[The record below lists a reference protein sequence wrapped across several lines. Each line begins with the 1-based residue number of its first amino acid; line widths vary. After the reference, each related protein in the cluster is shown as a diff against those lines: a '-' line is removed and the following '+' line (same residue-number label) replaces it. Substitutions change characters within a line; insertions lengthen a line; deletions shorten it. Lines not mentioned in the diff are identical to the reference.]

1 MKGNISYE
9 LLHKVKRGVRGLP
22 SETRDVM
29 KSFILSRMEES
40 GAFMGK
46 APGADLYYTAFG
58 WLLSSCFGVMPKP
71 SKTAEYLSTFDPDS
85 LDLIHYAAF
94 IKCHLLS
101 KIGKGSLSSMLK
113 AAISRLPSRR
123 PESFSAF
130 PGDDPESPYSLFML
144 LNISQ
149 DCFGFNLNPTE
160 VLSSLER
167 YRTGEGLYGGVEGGS
182 SPSVQS
188 TCCALVLKGYL
199 EGFRKE
205 AAEGLR
211 SLQKENGGFKANGTA
226 PVADLLST
234 AVALFTLSLY
244 GVKPAFNAFDF
255 IEAHLL
261 DDGSFSSTVLD
272 EDGDIE
278 YLFYGLLSLGCI

>member
-9 LLHKVKRGVRGLP
+9 LLQHVKRGVRELP
-22 SETRDVM
+22 PETHDIM
-29 KSFILSRMEES
+29 KSFILSKMEDS

-46 APGADLYYTAFG
+46 VPGADLYYTAFG
-58 WLLSSCFGVMPKP
+58 WLLSSCFGIMPKKD
-71 SKTAEYLSTFDPDS
+71 KTSAFLSAVDPDS

-101 KIGKGSLSSMLK
+101 GLGKGGFTSVLK
-113 AAISRLPSRR
+113 AAMRRLPART

-149 DCFGFNLNPTE
+149 DCFGFSLNPTE
-160 VLSSLER
+160 ALSSLEG
-167 YRTGEGLYGGVEGGS
+167 YRTGEGAFGGVKGGS
-182 SPSVQS
+182 SPTVQS

-199 EGFRKE
+199 DGFRKE
-205 AAEGLR
+205 AADGLR
-211 SLQKENGGFKANGTA
+211 SMQTESGGFKANGSA
-226 PVADLLST
+226 PAPDLLST

-244 GVKPAFNAFDF
+244 GLKPAFGAYDF

-278 YLFYGLLSLGCI
+278 

>member
-1 MKGNISYE
+1 MKGNVSYE
-9 LLHKVKRGVRGLP
+9 LLHHVKRGVRALP
-22 SETRDVM
+22 AETRDVM
-29 KSFILSRMEES
+29 KSFILSKMEES
-40 GAFMGK
+40 GAFIGK

-58 WLLSSCFGVMPKP
+58 WLLSSCFGVMPGRNRT
-71 SKTAEYLSTFDPDS
+71 SAYLSGFDPDS

-94 IKCHLLS
+94 VKCHLLS
-101 KIGKGSLSSMLK
+101 GLGKGGFTSFLK
-113 AAISRLPSRR
+113 AAMRRLPSRR

-130 PGDDPESPYSLFML
+130 PGDDPESPYSLFMF
-144 LNISQ
+144 LNVSQ

-167 YRTGEGLYGGVEGGS
+167 YRTGEGLYGGVKGGL

-199 EGFRKE
+199 EGFKKE
-205 AAEGLR
+205 EAEGLR
-211 SLQKENGGFKANGTA
+211 SLQSENGGFKANRTA
-226 PVADLLST
+226 PAADLLST

-244 GVKPAFNAFDF
+244 GVKPAFGAFDF

-261 DDGSFSSTVLD
+261 DDGSFSPTVLD
-272 EDGDIE
+272 SEGDIE
-278 YLFYGLLSLGCI
+278 YLFYGLLALGSI